1 MTNNK
6 NILNIAKSVI
16 SNEREAISQLE
27 SQLTKDFEDAVNL
40 IYSSNGRVIV
50 AGVGKSAN
58 IANKM
63 VATFNSTGQPSVF
76 LHKTQTPPPAA
87 GGRWRGGKA

>member
-1 MTNNK
+1 MSNNK

-16 SNEREAISQLE
+16 TIEKNAISQLE
-27 SQLTKDFEDAVNL
+27 SQLTKDIEDAVNL

-50 AGVGKSAN
+50 AGIGKSAN

-63 VATFNSTGQPSVF
+63 VATLKNSV
-76 LHKTQTPPPAA
+76 
-87 GGRWRGGKA
+87 